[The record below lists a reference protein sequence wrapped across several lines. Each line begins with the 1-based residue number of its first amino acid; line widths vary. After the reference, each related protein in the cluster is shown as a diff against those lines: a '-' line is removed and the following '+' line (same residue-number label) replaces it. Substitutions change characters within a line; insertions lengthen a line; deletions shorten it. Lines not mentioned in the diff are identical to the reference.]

1 MSLSRAVPPLLDLI
15 DGELRPPTE
24 EMGVWLEDPNTR
36 QRLQRQMATSK
47 ENLERALAAAWRVHE
62 SGEWAETPIE
72 DRCER
77 LAAFSAELDKRK
89 DEIARREALT
99 TGVVISL
106 TSMLQAIVTG
116 AWRLANEQLRSGWTR
131 SSLPGPNNRE
141 VEIHRRP
148 LGPALCIVPWNAPAP
163 MAAHKVANAL
173 AAGCP
178 TILKPT
184 EWAPNGCDL
193 FGEASLAA
201 GLPRGVFQIVH
212 GGPSVGAELVRDAR
226 VRAVSFTGG
235 VEAGRAIAHLCAED
249 FKPAQLELGG
259 NNPVVV
265 LEDADLDEAAR
276 GVVALLTSL
285 NGQWCRALG
294 RLIAHESVAEKLLD
308 RVLERLR
315 ELKLGDSLSLES
327 QMGPL
332 VHSLHLKKVQGQLAE
347 LIAKGGVAHCAT
359 PLPKLSGNFLAP
371 TLVTGVASAD
381 ARDEIFGPVGAV
393 LTFAT
398 EDEAVRLANDTPY
411 GLEGYVFGKDEER
424 AMRLGR
430 RIRAGG
436 VKINGSTILS
446 LHLLAPRAAWGCSG
460 MGIEG
465 TIETFQFF
473 CGVQVVGVEGP
484 TNFE

>member
-1 MSLSRAVPPLLDLI
+1 MSLSRTVPPLVDFI
-15 DGELRPPTE
+15 DGELLPPSV

-36 QRLQRQMATSK
+36 APLQPQMATSDA
-47 ENLERALAAAWRVHE
+47 NIERALAAAWRVYE
-62 SGEWAETPIE
+62 SGEWAELPVAE
-72 DRCER
+72 RCAL
-77 LAAFSAELDKRK
+77 LAAFSAELEQRK

-99 TGVVISL
+99 TGAILSL
-106 TSMLQAIVTG
+106 TSMLQVIVTG
-116 AWRLANEQLRSGWTR
+116 AWHLANEQLQSGWQR
-131 SSLPGPNNRE
+131 ASLPGPNNHE

-148 LGPALCIVPWNAPAP
+148 LGPALCLVPWNAPAP
-163 MAAHKVANAL
+163 MAAHKAANAL

-184 EWAPNGCDL
+184 EWAPNGCDI
-193 FGEASLAA
+193 FGEAAQAA
-201 GLPRGVFQIVH
+201 GLPNGVFQIVH
-212 GGPSVGAELVRDAR
+212 GGPSVGGKLVNDAR
-226 VRAVSFTGG
+226 IRAVSFTGG
-235 VEAGRAIAHLCAED
+235 LAGGRAIARACAED

-276 GVVALLTSL
+276 GIVALLTSL

-294 RLIAHESVAEKLLD
+294 RLIVHESIASKLLE

-315 ELKLGDSLSLES
+315 EVKLGDSLSLES

-332 VHSLHLKKVQGQLAE
+332 VHSLHLEKIQGQLAE
-347 LIAKGGVAHCAT
+347 LIHKGGRAHSMT
-359 PLPKLSGNFLAP
+359 PLPDLPGNFLAP
-371 TLVTGVASAD
+371 TLVTGVTSAD
-381 ARDEIFGPVGAV
+381 AQHEIFGPVGVV

-398 EDEAVRLANDTPY
+398 DDEAVRLANDTPY

-424 AMRLGR
+424 AMKVGR

-436 VKINGSTILS
+436 VKINGSTLLS
-446 LHLLAPRAAWGCSG
+446 LHILAPRAAWGWSG

-473 CGVQVVGVEGP
+473 CGTQVVGIEGP
-484 TNFE
+484 MQFG